1 MANDWVK
8 EVDIAITVSDKN
20 GKFIEMNDKSLK
32 TFADDGGAALLG
44 SDIMDCHNENSK
56 DIIKDII
63 SEKRNNVY
71 FVEKE
76 GKRKLIYQAPWTIN
90 GEFQGLVELSIVI
103 PPDIET
109 KVRG

>member
-1 MANDWVK
+1 MANEWVD
-8 EVDIAITVSDKN
+8 EIDIAITVSDKD
-20 GKFIEMNDKSLK
+20 GKFTEMNDKSKK
-32 TFADDGGAALLG
+32 TFAEDGGAALIG

-56 DIIKDII
+56 DILREII
-63 SEKRNNVY
+63 SANRSNIY

-76 GKRKLIYQAPWTIN
+76 GKRKLVYQSPWTIN

>member
-8 EVDIAITVSDKN
+8 EIDIAITVSDKN
-20 GKFIEMNDKSLK
+20 GKFLEMNDKSKK
-32 TFADDGGAALLG
+32 TFEKDGGENLIN
-44 SDIMDCHNENSK
+44 SEIMNCHNENSK
-56 DIIKDII
+56 EIIRKIV
-63 SEKRNNVY
+63 SENKSNVY

-76 GKRKLIYQAPWTIN
+76 GKRKLIFQAPWTKE